1 MRTLLMTLIA
11 LGVLHSFAL
20 AGEENPKPNVIVIL
34 CDDLGYGELPV
45 YRKLY
50 QESEEFKTAI
60 GSFTP
65 HLDRLANEGV
75 VCTRAY
81 GSNHCVPAR
90 MSLLSGMWQTRKVVL
105 GGQPMIGRAMREAGL
120 KTAHFGKYHHEVE
133 KTITLPY
140 HREFLDFD
148 EFFGFEAMS
157 EYFRK
162 AGEAVAETKNSPIT
176 YRVGEKRIDYQF
188 PKEGAYLTDT
198 LTELGV
204 DFIKRCA
211 GEKQPFFLYLPYN
224 APHTPIQA
232 REEDLRTLFPKQ
244 AKDASTRQKI
254 MAMIYAVDRGIGR
267 LVETLEKNGQ
277 LERTLIL
284 FTGDNGGEQTLS
296 LTHPMHGFKHEPFD
310 GGIRVPFIV
319 WSAALKA
326 SADKPARYDG
336 LVSLCDILPTALKYV
351 APSTDL
357 TSLKSDGTDLM
368 PYLTGQKRPLS
379 GRQYLNERTLN
390 HLSNTWDGGRDTKG
404 TTIGSSITLL
414 VDDFKIMKIWPD
426 RAKKDQYSYQ
436 LQHLPDMVGKPKPR
450 ASLAEDYYE
459 DNVNDPDRKQT
470 MIKQLERLLQGD
482 KSVHAVEKPADEVA
496 GEARLFKSADGTT
509 MPYRIFIPNKLESGK
524 TYPLVLCFH
533 GAKGRGTENQARGSL
548 AYPVLTSAEM
558 QSKHPAFIVAPQC
571 PLGGKRWV
579 NVNWSDGAY
588 DSKTVS
594 VSDEMTLALSIVDEL
609 VAELPVDKTRI
620 YVTGRSMGG
629 FATWDAIA
637 RRPDYFAAAVPIAG
651 GGDPQMAEQWK
662 KLPIWAFASAGD
674 ETCPV
679 AGTRAVVEALKK
691 VGGMIKYTEDPK
703 KSHGQICE
711 AWKEQEGLAEWL
723 FVQHKPAST
732 VEAEYLKQT
741 R

>member
-1 MRTLLMTLIA
+1 MKKLLLTLIA
-11 LGVLHSFAL
+11 LGVLHSVVL
-20 AGEENPKPNVIVIL
+20 GGEEKPKSNVIVIL

-50 QESEEFKTAI
+50 QESDEFKTAI

-81 GSNHCVPAR
+81 GNNHCVPAR
-90 MSLLSGMWQTRKVVL
+90 MSLLSGKWQTRKVVL

-140 HREFLDFD
+140 HPEFLEFD

-157 EYFRK
+157 DYFRK
-162 AGEAVAETKNSPIT
+162 AGEVVAETKNSPIT

-204 DFIKRCA
+204 DYINRCA
-211 GEKQPFFLYLPYN
+211 REKQPFFLYLPYN
-224 APHTPIQA
+224 APHAPIQA
-232 REEDLRTLFPKQ
+232 KEADLRTLFPKQ

-254 MAMIYAVDRGIGR
+254 MAMVYAVDRGIGR
-267 LVETLEKNGQ
+267 LVETLEKAGQ

-284 FTGDNGGEQTLS
+284 FTGDNGGEENLS
-296 LTHPMHGFKHEPFD
+296 LTYPMHGFKHEPFD
-310 GGIRVPFIV
+310 GGIRVPYIV
-319 WSAALKA
+319 WSTALKA
-326 SADKPARYDG
+326 SAEKPARYDG
-336 LVSLCDILPTALKYV
+336 LVSLCDILPTALKY
-351 APSTDL
+351 AALSTDL
-357 TSLKSDGTDLM
+357 THFKTDGIDLM
-368 PYLTGQKRPLS
+368 PYLMGRKPPLE
-379 GRQYLNERTLN
+379 GRQYVNVRTLN
-390 HLSNTWDGGRDTKG
+390 HLSNTWDGGMDTEG

-414 VDDFKIMKIWPD
+414 VDDFKIMKIWQD
-426 RAKKDQYSYQ
+426 RAQKDQYSYQ
-436 LQHLPDMVGKPKPR
+436 LQHLPDMVGKQKPR
-450 ASLAEDYYE
+450 ASLTEDYYE
-459 DNVNDPDRKQT
+459 DNIKKPRKKEA
-470 MIKQLERLLQGD
+470 MIKQLETLLQATSCNEAGSASPSTRLM
-482 KSVHAVEKPADEVA
+482 KTHRFRTALSAILAILLVSLPAHAVDKPANEVA
-496 GEARLFKSADGTT
+496 GEARLFKSADGST
-509 MPYRIFIPNKLESGK
+509 MPYRIFTPKKLENGK

-533 GAKGRGTENQARGSL
+533 GAKGRGNDNQARGSL

-558 QSKHPAFIVAPQC
+558 QRKHPAFIVAPQC

-588 DSKTVS
+588 DSKSVA
-594 VSDEMTLALSIVDEL
+594 VSDEMTLALSIVDQL

-662 KLPIWAFASAGD
+662 KLPI
-674 ETCPV
+674 
-679 AGTRAVVEALKK
+679 
-691 VGGMIKYTEDPK
+691 
-703 KSHGQICE
+703 
-711 AWKEQEGLAEWL
+711 
-723 FVQHKPAST
+723 
-732 VEAEYLKQT
+732 
-741 R
+741 